1 MLNLRDPKRRVQ
13 IAGIAVII
21 VTVVLGGLAIWRYL
35 TAAALTSK
43 ALDARRDSAVV
54 TGLSATFWHEREA
67 VNEYLLAPS
76 PAVLAELGRQRAQF
90 SRTAA
95 GVSAGSPGG
104 LRLRDQAVDR
114 EKAFFV
120 TFTRVRGAAGTSPV
134 RETTAVAAVDRQ
146 GDRELRTLGALN
158 GVLVR
163 RAIAAQNDAAGAKNE
178 VLAFAFAATI
188 GSLIATGVASLTA
201 LRALDR
207 TKRREDELLARE
219 DNLMEALG
227 RMSDR
232 NALLDRL
239 RSTAGVLGEAT
250 NGLRASATSAVT
262 ATSQQSAAIAQT
274 SATIEQLAATAGS
287 IADTV
292 RSVASAAQRTGTTMQ
307 DMQGKVEDI
316 SARALMLGEGA
327 QKIGDVLALINEIA
341 GRTNMLA
348 LNAAIE
354 AARAGEAGKGFA
366 VVAAEVRKLAERSVE
381 STGSISEIIAGIRD
395 QTNATIMATEQGT
408 QQAREVADLMT
419 VTETMLEESIV
430 AAQQQKSAA
439 DQVDSAIQNIKQAA
453 DQIADGQAERSR
465 LTDRLESLVSELDTA
480 LEHLTGQATPGVL
493 TPGGGPAGRAPGGEP
508 DRLASGGGPAGRA
521 ASDGG
526 ATRGDGGSAQPQA
539 AGMPGPAGSRR

>member
-21 VTVVLGGLAIWRYL
+21 VTIVLGGLAIWRYL
-35 TAAALTSK
+35 AAASLTSK
-43 ALDARRDSAVV
+43 ALDARQDSAVI

-67 VNEYLLAPS
+67 VTEYLLAPS
-76 PAVLAELGRQRAQF
+76 PAELAEAQGQRAQF

-95 GVSAGSPGG
+95 GLGTDAPGEV
-104 LRLRDQAVDR
+104 RLRNQAVDD
-114 EKAFFV
+114 EKAFFA
-120 TFTRVRGAAGTSPV
+120 TFTRFRGAAGTSPV

-146 GDRELRTLGALN
+146 GDRELRTLGLLN
-158 GVLVR
+158 GALVR
-163 RAIAAQNDAAGAKNE
+163 RAIAAQNAAVAAKYE
-178 VLAFAFAATI
+178 VIAFAFAATI
-188 GSLIATGVASLTA
+188 GVLIATCVASLTA

-207 TKRREDELLARE
+207 TKKRENELMARE

-232 NALLDRL
+232 NALLARL
-239 RSTAGVLGEAT
+239 QSTAGVLGETT
-250 NGLRASATSAVT
+250 NGLRASAKSAVS

-274 SATIEQLAATAGS
+274 SATIEQLARTAGS

-292 RSVASAAQRTGTTMQ
+292 RSVASAAQRTGSTMQ
-307 DMQGKVEDI
+307 DMQAKVEDI
-316 SARALMLGEGA
+316 SSRALMLGEGA
-327 QKIGDVLALINEIA
+327 QKIGDVLGLINEIA

-366 VVAAEVRKLAERSVE
+366 VVAAEVRNLAERSVE
-381 STGSISEIIAGIRD
+381 STGSISEIVGGIRD

-408 QQAREVADLMT
+408 RQAREVADLMT
-419 VTETMLEESIV
+419 VTEAMLEESIV

-453 DQIADGQAERSR
+453 DQIAGGQAEHSR
-465 LTDRLESLVSELDTA
+465 FTDRLESLVSELDTA
-480 LEHLTGQATPGVL
+480 LEHLTGEAIRGPL
-493 TPGGGPAGRAPGGEP
+493 TPGGGPAARAHGNGGA
-508 DRLASGGGPAGRA
+508 RGN
-521 ASDGG
+521 DGG
-526 ATRGDGGSAQPQA
+526 DQRQA
-539 AGMPGPAGSRR
+539 AGMPGSAGSQR